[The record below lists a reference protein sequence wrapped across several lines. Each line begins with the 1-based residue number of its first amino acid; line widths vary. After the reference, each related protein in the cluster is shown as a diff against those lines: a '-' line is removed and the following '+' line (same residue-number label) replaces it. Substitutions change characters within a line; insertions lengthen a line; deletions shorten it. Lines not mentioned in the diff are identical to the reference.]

1 MSRWATRLALLPGLI
16 WALVFVVGSMV
27 MLFGV
32 SLSTVDI
39 LGRPAEPFGN
49 PPIIGGNWE
58 NWQRLTQDP
67 TIWRPVLRSL
77 VFAGSATV
85 ISLALALPAAYGIAR
100 YGGRLKLV
108 LVLAILL
115 PFWVNY
121 LVRTYAW
128 LVIVR
133 DDGLMNQ
140 ALSVVG
146 LGPWQVTNTPI
157 AVIGGLVYSF
167 LPWMILPILVSMD
180 RIPGHVLDASR
191 DLYGG
196 PLATFFLVTATAA
209 RFGILAGCVFNFLPG
224 FGDFITAD
232 MLGGPDTFMLGNFI
246 QLAVYGG
253 TDLPYGAV
261 LSFAMLLALSVLMFG
276 YLRALARADRR
287 AGSRELASS

>member
-1 MSRWATRLALLPGLI
+1 MWRLALLPGLA
-16 WALVFVVGSMV
+16 WAVVFVVGSMIL
-27 MLFGV
+27 LFGV

-39 LGRPAEPFGN
+39 LGRPAELFGR
-49 PPIIGGNWE
+49 PPVIGGNWE
-58 NWQRLTQDP
+58 NWRRLTEDP
-67 TIWRPVLRSL
+67 TIWRPVTRSF

-85 ISLALALPAAYGIAR
+85 IALLLALPAAYGIAR
-100 YGGRLKLV
+100 YSGRFKLV

-140 ALSVVG
+140 ALTTVG
-146 LGPWQVTNTPI
+146 LGPWQVTNTPT

-167 LPWMILPILVSMD
+167 LPFMILPILVAMD
-180 RIPGHVLDASR
+180 RIPDHVLDASR

-196 PLATFFLVTATAA
+196 PVATFVLVSVPAA
-209 RFGILAGCVFNFLPG
+209 RYGILAGCMFNFLPG

-261 LSFAMLLALSVLMFG
+261 LSFAMLLVLSVLMFG
-276 YLRALARADRR
+276 YLFTLARADRR
-287 AGSRELASS
+287 TSGSGDRGAL